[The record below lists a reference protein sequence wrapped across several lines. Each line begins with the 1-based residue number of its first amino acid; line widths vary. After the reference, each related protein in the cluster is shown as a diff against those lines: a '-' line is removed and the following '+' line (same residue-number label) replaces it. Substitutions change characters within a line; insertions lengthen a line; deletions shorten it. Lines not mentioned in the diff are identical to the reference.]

1 MEDVFLPIVICGMLF
16 VGMPWIILHYIT
28 KWKQQSGSI
37 TREDENLLEEL
48 YETARRLD
56 DRLHSIER
64 IMAADMPELEVRRP
78 APELPRAEIRQI
90 REK

>member
-1 MEDVFLPIVICGMLF
+1 MDDVLVPVLVCGILF
-16 VGMPWIILHYIT
+16 IGLPWIILHYIT
-28 KWKQQSGSI
+28 QWKKSGSI
-37 TREDENLLEEL
+37 SREDENLLDEL

-64 IMAADMPELEVRRP
+64 IVAAETPELEVRRP
-78 APELPRAEIRQI
+78 APELPRSDIRQI

>member
-1 MEDVFLPIVICGMLF
+1 MDDVLVPVLVVGILF
-16 VGMPWIILHYIT
+16 IGLPWIILHYIT
-28 KWKQQSGSI
+28 QWKKSGTIS
-37 TREDENLLEEL
+37 REDENLLDEL

-64 IMAADMPELEVRRP
+64 IVAAETPELEVRRP
-78 APELPRAEIRQI
+78 APELPRSDIRQI